1 MIQVRISHK
10 SPYVPNMI
18 GYVKETKPVNGVYK
32 VYSINKYKF
41 SKVFEIPA
49 EYVRI

>member
-1 MIQVRISHK
+1 MVQVRISHK
-10 SPYVPNMI
+10 CPYAPNMI
-18 GYVKETKPVNGVYK
+18 GYIKGEPVNGIYK
-32 VYSINKYKF
+32 VYTVNKYKY